1 MANALQEQ
9 LLKSGLVDEK
19 KLKQARQSGP
29 RKGKKKK
36 GKGNPEAAPA
46 PSAADEAR
54 RREAERSRRL
64 NEERR
69 AAAERKARQAQI
81 RQLIETH
88 RESRA
93 GADVAYHFQH
103 GRVIR
108 HVYVTP
114 RQRDRLG
121 SGHLAI
127 VTLDESYEVVP
138 RETADR
144 IAERDPER
152 VIVRN
157 APEPSGGNDEDD
169 PYAGYEVPDD
179 LMW

>member
-29 RKGKKKK
+29 RKNKKKK
-36 GKGNPEAAPA
+36 GKGNAEAAPA

-64 NEERR
+64 NEERK
-69 AAAERKARQAQI
+69 AAAERKAREAQI

-88 RESRA
+88 RLDRA

-114 RQRDRLG
+114 KQRDRLG
-121 SGHLAI
+121 SGQLAI
-127 VTLDESYEVVP
+127 VALDGAYEVIP
-138 RETADR
+138 RDTAER

-152 VIVRN
+152 FLVRN
-157 APEPSGGNDEDD
+157 DPEPRAPSDEDD